1 MANNSANNPEVLMIG
16 AYPEWDQTDLDA
28 KYNIHRLW
36 EAKDKEAFIVSV
48 AQNIRAMATRG
59 ELGAD
64 AKLIQALPKL
74 EIISCYGV
82 GTDAI
87 NLMVAKE
94 RNIRVTNTPD
104 VLTEDVADIAL
115 GLLLSVARQI
125 PQADR
130 YLRDGHWTKD
140 KFHLVTRFFGKTIG
154 IIGMGRVGAAVAKRA
169 AAFDMKIA
177 YYDVRKRDDLPYAYC
192 GSLIELAQQSE
203 FLVTTVA
210 GGPSSEKMI
219 NAPVLEALGV
229 DGIFVNVARGSA
241 VDELALLNALE
252 SNAIRG
258 AGLDVFWN
266 EPNID
271 QRFIK
276 LQNVVL
282 QPHHA
287 SGTVET
293 RKAMGQLVRDNLAA
307 HFAGKPLLTQVV

>member
-1 MANNSANNPEVLMIG
+1 MANHSANHPDVLMIG
-16 AYPEWDQTDLDA
+16 AYPEWDQADLDA
-28 KYNIHRLW
+28 KYKIHRLW
-36 EAKDKEAFIVSV
+36 EAKDKEAFIASV
-48 AQNIRAMATRG
+48 APNIRAIATRG

-64 AKLIQALPKL
+64 AKLIQSLPKL

-87 NLMVAKE
+87 NLAVAKQL
-94 RNIRVTNTPD
+94 NIRVTNTPD

-130 YLRDGHWTKD
+130 YVRDGHWAKD
-140 KFHLVTRFFGKTIG
+140 KFPLVTRFFGKTIG
-154 IIGMGRVGAAVAKRA
+154 IIGMGRVGTAVAKRA

-177 YYDVRKRDDLPYAYC
+177 YFNVRKREDLPYAFC
-192 GSLIELAQQSE
+192 SSLIELAKQSA

-219 NAPVLEALGV
+219 NAAVFEALGP

-241 VDELALLNALE
+241 VDEAALLHALHNK
-252 SNAIRG
+252 SIRG

-271 QRFIK
+271 QRFMH
-276 LQNVVL
+276 LENVVL

-307 HFAGKPLLTQVV
+307 HFAGGTLLTQVV

>member
-1 MANNSANNPEVLMIG
+1 MIG

-28 KYNIHRLW
+28 KYKIHRLW
-36 EAKDKEAFIVSV
+36 EAQDKDAFIASV
-48 AQNIRAMATRG
+48 ASNVRAIATRG

-87 NLMVAKE
+87 NLVVAKE

-104 VLTEDVADIAL
+104 VLTEDVADITL

-140 KFHLVTRFFGKTIG
+140 KYPLVTRFFGKTIG

-177 YYDVRKRDDLPYAYC
+177 YYDVRKRDDLPYAFC
-192 GSLIELAQQSE
+192 NSLIDLAKQSE

-210 GGPSSEKMI
+210 GGPTSEKMI
-219 NAPVLEALGV
+219 NAAVLEALGPN
-229 DGIFVNVARGSA
+229 GIFVNVARGSA
-241 VDELALLNALE
+241 VDEAALLNALE
-252 SNAIRG
+252 SSSIRG

-271 QRFIK
+271 QRFMK

-307 HFAGKPLLTQVV
+307 HFAGTPLLTQVV